1 MKANTHIRALQ
12 EREDRL
18 VGTLNRRRKYKVLD
32 PTDRFKK
39 RKELKLKRPED
50 VYIPKVSREEAAEIK
65 TKLKQNVFVPITNNN
80 DCHQITEYF
89 KVTPKNMKKKKKAS
103 KTRDTANAD
112 SQTKKRRNRV
122 AKLVLPSHSD
132 F

>member
-1 MKANTHIRALQ
+1 M
-12 EREDRL
+12 
-18 VGTLNRRRKYKVLD
+18 
-32 PTDRFKK
+32 
-39 RKELKLKRPED
+39 KLKRPED